1 MGKSSSIYGKSSSRY
16 DKKNLRK
23 AIFKRSQLKTMYFK
37 TKPAKSLRLYKKQKN
52 FWGKLYKKE
61 RNKYYSSLKLNKVT
75 DNKAFWKAV
84 KPFLFDEGTNKD
96 KITLVNNDKVISD
109 DKQLCKTFSNFSQ
122 EAARTQGVSD
132 SFNICNY
139 SNSDLVNNAI
149 RNYENHSS
157 VKKIR
162 ETITITS
169 TFLWRW

>member
-1 MGKSSSIYGKSSSRY
+1 M
-16 DKKNLRK
+16 
-23 AIFKRSQLKTMYFK
+23 
-37 TKPAKSLRLYKKQKN
+37 
-52 FWGKLYKKE
+52 
-61 RNKYYSSLKLNKVT
+61 
-75 DNKAFWKAV
+75 
-84 KPFLFDEGTNKD
+84 KPFLFDKGTNID

-109 DKQLCKTFSNFSQ
+109 DKQLCKTFSHFSQ

-169 TFLWRW
+169 TFLWR